1 MATHRQSKLTASGIR
16 AGYLVSR
23 LEKHADGEIEMS
35 PTQIRAAEILL
46 DRALPKLSAVEQTNI
61 DPAASM
67 SEAEIVA
74 QMTDLAKKYPHILRQ
89 VSLNLGPKDANAAPH
104 SVDNPEDGRTKVA

>member
-1 MATHRQSKLTASGIR
+1 MAIQATA
-16 AGYLVSR
+16 LVNR
-23 LEKHADGEIEMS
+23 LKKHADGKIEMS

-67 SEAEIVA
+67 SESEILA
-74 QMTDLAKKYPHILRQ
+74 QMADLAKKYPHILRQ
-89 VSLNLGPKDANAAPH
+89 VMVSLGPKAADSAPDNTDAAPL
-104 SVDNPEDGRTKVA
+104 SVDKSDKGRTKAA